1 MEWQARK
8 EMTTLLSGVIKQR
21 RAEQASGTSTV
32 EKTDL
37 LQVSRILRY
46 LHVVAHHQIDMKY
59 RRHFGCLSMK

>member
-8 EMTTLLSGVIKQR
+8 EMTTLLSGVINER

-37 LQVSRILRY
+37 LQVSSQTIPY
-46 LHVVAHHQIDMKY
+46 AMAHGCTSYIGMDVAT
-59 RRHFGCLSMK
+59 